1 MKHNFKFILPV
12 LLVTML
18 IINNSNTAQG
28 IYIPS
33 GTTFQ
38 LGGSTLE
45 LPGDWENYGT
55 FIPGTGTVILQGG
68 SLQRIINPS
77 GENFY
82 DLKIEKTG
90 SEVIFENDVRV
101 SNLLFVGSGS
111 TLNLFSNQLLL
122 DAQAIIEAPLGSIID
137 SEQSGEITQEYSGN
151 VLENLAAL
159 GIIINLTADLGATNV
174 IWGFQPYNV
183 NGMKSIS
190 RFYEITPTNN
200 SNLDATL
207 IFNYLENELNGLN
220 EDKLE
225 LFASTD
231 GGATW
236 YAIGGTP
243 NPADNNVTITGIDS
257 FARFTLGT
265 DLEPPAII
273 LTGASQVTINR
284 FSGEFIDPGYQVTDN
299 YDPAPAVVV
308 SGTVNT
314 LVCGD
319 YKLTYKA
326 SDKTGNSSEVVR
338 NIKVVDDPDVLSNPF
353 LYLADKKI
361 TLDKT
366 NSAKG
371 DFHSNGEINLQKGP
385 VTYES
390 NLSAISKITIDKEI
404 TINGKVISNNRL
416 YLAKDV
422 IITGEKIENA
432 SLEKI
437 QLPALSITGAGP
449 NVTVNNGNTKA
460 FIPGSYGK
468 VVGGQNS
475 TLEFTS
481 GEYFIEEL
489 SVNKEAKM
497 KMNIT
502 NGPII
507 LNVKN
512 KITIDKNFEMKVIPD
527 QKFNSRYIKIN
538 TLGAIQVAMNSK
550 LLGSFCAPKGKISVD
565 MSSQLIGSLCA
576 NEISIAKDVVS
587 EYHSL
592 IIPQPLAS
600 LNTNGESIE
609 LSDVVEAPEI
619 KAEIPTSYQLRQNY
633 PNPFNPSTA
642 IRFALPE
649 DSYTKLEVYSM
660 LGEKVITLVDG
671 ILPAGYYNF
680 NFDARGLS
688 SGIYIY
694 RIIAGDPLAGS
705 KKGFVETKKMML
717 LK

>member
-1 MKHNFKFILPV
+1 MKHNFKFIFLI
-12 LLVTML
+12 LIITML
-18 IINNSNTAQG
+18 IMNNSNTAQG

-33 GTTFQ
+33 GATFQ

-45 LPGDWENYGT
+45 LPGDWENHGT
-55 FIPGTGTVILQGG
+55 FIPGTGTVILKGG

-77 GENFY
+77 VENFY

-90 SEVIFENDVRV
+90 SEVIFENDVHV
-101 SNLLFVGSGS
+101 SNLLYVSS
-111 TLNLFSNQLLL
+111 NSSLNLFGNQLLL
-122 DAQAIIEAPLGSIID
+122 DPQAVIEAPLGSIMD
-137 SEQSGEITQEYSGN
+137 SEQSGEIAQEYSGN
-151 VLENLAAL
+151 VVENLAAL
-159 GIIINLTADLGATNV
+159 GIIINITTELGVTNV
-174 IWGFQPYNV
+174 IWGFQPYSV

-200 SNLDATL
+200 SNLNATL

-231 GGATW
+231 GGDTW
-236 YAIGGTP
+236 HAMGGTP
-243 NPADNNVTITGIDS
+243 NPAANNVIITGINS
-257 FARFTLGT
+257 FARITLGT
-265 DLEPPAII
+265 DLEPPVIL
-273 LTGASQVTINR
+273 LTGGSQLTINR
-284 FSGEFIDPGYQVTDN
+284 FSGEFIEPGYQVTDN
-299 YDPAPAVVV
+299 YDTAPAVVV
-308 SGTVNT
+308 SGNVNT
-314 LVCGD
+314 YVCGD
-319 YKLTYKA
+319 YKLTYTA
-326 SDKTGNSSEVVR
+326 TDKTGNSSEIVR
-338 NIKVVDDPDVLSNPF
+338 NIKVVDDPNALANPF

-361 TLDKT
+361 TIDKM
-366 NSAKG
+366 NSAQG

-385 VTYES
+385 VTYNS
-390 NLSAISKITIDKEI
+390 NLSAIGKITIDKEI
-404 TINGKVISNNRL
+404 TIDGKVITNNKL

-422 IITGEKIENA
+422 MITGDKIENA
-432 SLEKI
+432 SLEQI
-437 QLPALSITGAGP
+437 QFPPLSFTATGL

-468 VVGGQNS
+468 VVAGQSS
-475 TLEFTS
+475 TLEFSS

-489 SVNKEAKM
+489 SINKEAKM
-497 KMNIT
+497 NINII
-502 NGPII
+502 NGPIA
-507 LNVKN
+507 LYVKN
-512 KITIDKNFEMKVIPD
+512 KITIDKDFEMKVIPD
-527 QKFNSRYIKIN
+527 EKINSRYIKIN
-538 TLGAIQVAMNSK
+538 TLGAIQIAINSK
-550 LLGSFCAPKGKISVD
+550 LIGSFYAPKGKISVD

-592 IIPQPLAS
+592 ILPQPLAS
-600 LNTNGESIE
+600 INSNGESIE
-609 LSDVVEAPEI
+609 LNDVLEAPEI
-619 KAEIPTSYQLRQNY
+619 KLEIPTSYQLWQNY
-633 PNPFNPSTA
+633 PNPFNPATA

-649 DSYTKLEVYSM
+649 ENYTKLEVYSM

-680 NFDARGLS
+680 NFDAGRLS

-705 KKGFVETKKMML
+705 NKGFVETKKMML